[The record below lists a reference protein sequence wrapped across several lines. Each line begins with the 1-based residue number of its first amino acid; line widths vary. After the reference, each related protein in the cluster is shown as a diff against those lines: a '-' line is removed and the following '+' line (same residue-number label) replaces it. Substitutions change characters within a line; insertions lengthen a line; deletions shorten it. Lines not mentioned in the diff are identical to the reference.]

1 MNKSELISKIAEKSS
16 LTKKDAEKVFN
27 AFVATIEEA
36 LLQGD
41 KVQLMGFGSFEV
53 RERKAR
59 VGRNPQTNEPLE
71 IPASKVPAFKAGK
84 NLKNALN

>member
-1 MNKSELISKIAEKSS
+1 MNKSQLISKIAEKSS

-84 NLKNALN
+84 SLKNALN